1 MNNTLS
7 QVPIQCPVCRQ
18 MTTISL
24 RGFVTCQCPICF
36 EHVNS
41 TMFYSCGHQACTRCT
56 EQIITP
62 HLTTFNLL
70 TSIDRAVEIQMIETI
85 KTIETQMCSLEHNM
99 NQIIILIQNFID
111 EYTSQQLS
119 YLEKNN
125 NNVEYSTSSFEVLDH
140 KAKFYNL
147 QSIIT
152 EMHIISK
159 HQNHN
164 ICMIR
169 LFMLKC
175 PLPPYPFS
183 HQSMDIATKEHSL
196 NTIYKDIWYI
206 TGLFKQISNGM
217 SSFKYD
223 LELEHEIMSEM
234 HIDHT
239 IIENICRF
247 IDSTVEDFNKVNEL
261 MHLVTDQLAFQSA

>member
-1 MNNTLS
+1 
-7 QVPIQCPVCRQ
+7 
-18 MTTISL
+18 
-24 RGFVTCQCPICF
+24 
-36 EHVNS
+36 
-41 TMFYSCGHQACTRCT
+41 MFYSCGHQACTRCT

-152 EMHIISK
+152 EMHI
-159 HQNHN
+159 
-164 ICMIR
+164 
-169 LFMLKC
+169 
-175 PLPPYPFS
+175 
-183 HQSMDIATKEHSL
+183 
-196 NTIYKDIWYI
+196 
-206 TGLFKQISNGM
+206 
-217 SSFKYD
+217 
-223 LELEHEIMSEM
+223 
-234 HIDHT
+234 DHT